1 MTKFVGLKS
10 KMIKRIIKR
19 KLKLEDYKN
28 FLEIKWF
35 QNKIN
40 YLGNNEIDL
49 DSLKEFFGLVVYE
62 FKTGGWL

>member
-28 FLEIKWF
+28 FLEVK
-35 QNKIN
+35 
-40 YLGNNEIDL
+40 
-49 DSLKEFFGLVVYE
+49 
-62 FKTGGWL
+62 